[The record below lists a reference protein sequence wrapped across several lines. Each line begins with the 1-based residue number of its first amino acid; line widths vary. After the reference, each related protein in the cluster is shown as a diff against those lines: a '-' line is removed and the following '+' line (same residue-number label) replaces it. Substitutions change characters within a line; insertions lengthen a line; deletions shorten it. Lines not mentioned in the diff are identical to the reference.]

1 MHFDVILTVMFNCQI
16 SPLFC
21 SAALLLCCRSST
33 LAVSADSWK
42 VYGGVVSQES
52 LPTPYLV
59 KKIILNEN
67 YNSQTNDQDIALL
80 KLTRPVEFNGE
91 SQLLFIKL

>member
-1 MHFDVILTVMFNCQI
+1 M
-16 SPLFC
+16 
-21 SAALLLCCRSST
+21 LLCCRSSA
-33 LAVSADSWK
+33 LAVSPDSWK

-52 LPTPYLV
+52 LPAPYLV
-59 KKIILNEN
+59 EKIILNEN
-67 YNSQTNDQDIALL
+67 YDTQTNDQDVALL